1 MKTRLFLVCC
11 AALALGGCATSNSG
25 GTGDGTAVVSGSG
38 YREFY
43 YAAPEHREYYW
54 KEPWTGSTG
63 SSSGYN
69 SSSEYNYYMNP
80 HKDYF
85 GARAPMVW
93 KQPSPNGQ
101 DWIDARPEFLWYWYH

>member
-1 MKTRLFLVCC
+1 MKKQLFLVCC
-11 AALALGGCATSNSG
+11 AALVLGGGCATYDSG

-54 KEPWTGSTG
+54 KEPYAAPSQAVYG
-63 SSSGYN
+63 
-69 SSSEYNYYMNP
+69 EANYVNP

-85 GARAPMVW
+85 GARDVAPVW

-101 DWIDARPEFLWYWYH
+101 DWIDPRPEFLWFRAR

>member
-1 MKTRLFLVCC
+1 MKKQLFLVCC
-11 AALALGGCATSNSG
+11 AALALGSGCATYDSG
-25 GTGDGTAVVSGSG
+25 ATGDGTAVVSGSG

-54 KEPWTGSTG
+54 KEPWTA
-63 SSSGYN
+63 SSGYREYN
-69 SSSEYNYYMNP
+69 SSYVDP

-85 GARAPMVW
+85 GTREVVPVW

-101 DWIDARPEFLWYWYH
+101 DWIDARPEFLWFR